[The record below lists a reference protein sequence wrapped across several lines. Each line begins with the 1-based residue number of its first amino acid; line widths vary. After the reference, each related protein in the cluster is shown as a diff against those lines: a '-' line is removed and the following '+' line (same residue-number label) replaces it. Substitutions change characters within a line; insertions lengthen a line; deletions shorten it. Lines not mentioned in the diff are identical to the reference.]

1 MSRLRKVNVHRD
13 ERRAITFSP
22 ARSYSGLCPP
32 ALWGT
37 SPRPGFRGPRV
48 PLRGMNLFRSEEHCR
63 NMGSLNPE
71 VEDQIQPLS
80 YWMERFSQDRHRARI
95 RPDYTSWMAAHP
107 R

>member
-1 MSRLRKVNVHRD
+1 
-13 ERRAITFSP
+13 
-22 ARSYSGLCPP
+22 
-32 ALWGT
+32 
-37 SPRPGFRGPRV
+37 
-48 PLRGMNLFRSEEHCR
+48 MNLFRSEEHCR